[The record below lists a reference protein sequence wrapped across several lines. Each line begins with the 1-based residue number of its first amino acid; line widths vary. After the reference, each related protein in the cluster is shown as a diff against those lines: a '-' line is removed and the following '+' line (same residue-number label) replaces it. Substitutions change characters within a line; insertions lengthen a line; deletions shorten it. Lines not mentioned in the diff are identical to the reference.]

1 NGTRNFDRDQS
12 ATRRGC
18 MIAGSDPVS
27 LFEAILGDESVHHR
41 FGAPAMAGT
50 ANRWGAKAKP
60 PVSQMAGGLNA
71 HREKCVMSGRNW
83 SRLKQRSLMR
93 RRGVEDVKGDTP
105 IAAPLGNRQQRR
117 QLNKAELRE
126 Q

>member
-1 NGTRNFDRDQS
+1 MNLCISGSTAPTMARD
-12 ATRRGC
+12 GK
-18 MIAGSDPVS
+18 S
-27 LFEAILGDESVHHR
+27 LGR
-41 FGAPAMAGT
+41 
-50 ANRWGAKAKP
+50 KAKP
-60 PVSQMAGGLNA
+60 PVSQMAGGFALNA

-126 Q
+126 QAEAAVLAWRAGQTSKNK